1 METFTSVS
9 IAVFCFLYVVFYV
22 FFFIST
28 YSLLFIR
35 IPRRF

>member
-9 IAVFCFLYVVFYV
+9 IAVFSMSF
-22 FFFIST
+22 SM

-35 IPRRF
+35 ILRRF